1 MAQNL
6 RVRLLSVAIGGPLLL
21 LLLFAGSAGAWF
33 GLVALAAC
41 VAGSELFGMT
51 HRGDAL
57 AKAIGALMS
66 VAVCAAVYF
75 LDSDPRALLTTLL
88 VLPLAGLLATLARL
102 REVETA
108 SLRAMTAIAG
118 PLYTGGLVASL
129 ALLRR
134 DYGPSMVLL
143 ALLLSWLA
151 DTGGYFIG
159 RRFGHF
165 GGKLSPVV
173 SPGKTQVGFLGSL
186 IGAMVGA
193 TGAHFWLVDRALPEL
208 LLLALVGGGLGQM
221 GDLAASMLK
230 RSQGVKDSGSVI
242 PGHGG
247 LLDRIDALL
256 IVSPVVYLYA
266 LWRVPL

>member
-1 MAQNL
+1 M
-6 RVRLLSVAIGGPLLL
+6 RLLSVAIAAPLLL
-21 LLLFAGSAGAWF
+21 LLLFAGSAQSWF
-33 GLVALAAC
+33 GLVAVAAG
-41 VAGSELFGMT
+41 VAGAELFAMT
-51 HRGDAL
+51 HRGDPVARL
-57 AKAIGALMS
+57 LGALMS
-66 VAVCAAVYF
+66 VVVCATVYF
-75 LDSDPRALLTTLL
+75 LGDDPRALLTALL
-88 VLPLAGLLATLARL
+88 VLPLAGLLVTLGRL
-102 REVETA
+102 GEVETA
-108 SLRAMTAIAG
+108 GLRAMAAIAG

-134 DYGPSMVLL
+134 DHGPAMVLL

-159 RRFGHF
+159 RRFGHL

-173 SPGKTQVGFLGSL
+173 SPGKTRVGFLGSL
-186 IGAMVGA
+186 LGAMAGA
-193 TGAHFWLVDRALPEL
+193 TGAHFWLIDRPLPEL
-208 LLLALVGGGLGQM
+208 LLLALVGGGLGQV

-230 RSQGVKDSGSVI
+230 RSQGIKDSGTLI

-266 LWRVPL
+266 LWCLPQ